1 MLSFL
6 LSLSSF
12 VVEIVAREKVAKSLL
27 IFFCSLVPLSCASM
41 MLGEHQRVPVSS
53 DDDGVDVKINGE
65 QADPCRVRMIVRPQT
80 GCYIGSISASDIL
93 SGNVDFDQIAIFSNL
108 GDGCFSLTGFVGSG
122 SGRTCTDSFNFS
134 GFRGTRV
141 GDNFRIDAL
150 P

>member
-1 MLSFL
+1 MKL
-6 LSLSSF
+6 
-12 VVEIVAREKVAKSLL
+12 ARLALAMFAIL
-27 IFFCSLVPLSCASM
+27 FFGNC
-41 MLGEHQRVPVSS
+41 S

-80 GCYIGSISASDIL
+80 GCYIGSISALDIL
-93 SGNVDFDQIAIFSNL
+93 SGNIDQIAIFSNL
-108 GDGCFSLTGFVGSG
+108 GDGCFSLTGFAGSS
-122 SGRTCTDSFNFS
+122 SGKTCTDSFNFS